1 MKKLLL
7 ICALTTMFSFAASE
21 TKGQSAA
28 APAGNG
34 AIRPGQ
40 EQLIGEVTS
49 IDAAS
54 GLMIIKTDA
63 GKSVSVEGGDETVY
77 LRIAPG
83 ERTLDKA
90 ARITRADV
98 AVGDRVLV
106 RGGAQAAAD
115 GQPVRPRQLVVMSRQ
130 AIVGAQERDREDW
143 RRRGLN
149 GRIVALNPE
158 KQELTVSVRSREGA
172 QEVIVNASGNTRV
185 LRYAPDSVSRDNA
198 QPSSFAELKVGDQL
212 RARGDRSEDGTRFT
226 PEEIIAGSFTRT
238 RGTVVASDAARGE
251 VTIKDEQTGKTLT
264 VVFGKNSTLRRVPP
278 EFVETLAQRRAEREQ
293 RRAAAGNSGEG
304 QQGRRRENRAGGNP
318 DERERG
324 ARPGRRG
331 GFGGGGGGGQMFE
344 NLPAITIADLKTGD
358 VVMVTG
364 TPTAADASRI
374 TTITLVAG
382 DAALMKRLQQLQGQ
396 GGGPR
401 NMSPGLPGDVI
412 GGGTERNQP

>member
-1 MKKLLL
+1 MGAKMKKLLL
-7 ICALTTMFSFAASE
+7 IGALAIAFSFIASE
-21 TKGQSAA
+21 TYAQTTSA
-28 APAGNG
+28 PTGNG
-34 AIRPGQ
+34 AIRAGQ
-40 EQLIGEVTS
+40 EQLIGEITS

-54 GLMIIKTDA
+54 GQMTIKTDA
-63 GKSVSVEGGDETVY
+63 GRSVSVQIGDETIY

-83 ERTLDKA
+83 ERSLDKA
-90 ARITRADV
+90 EKITRADV

-106 RGGAQAAAD
+106 RGGAGVD
-115 GQPVRPRQLVVMSRQ
+115 GQPVLARQLIVVSRQ
-130 AIVGAQERDREDW
+130 ALAGSQERNREDW

-149 GRIVALNPE
+149 GRIVALNPATKE
-158 KQELTVSVRSREGA
+158 VTVAVRSREGA
-172 QEVIVNASGNTRV
+172 QEIIMNASGNTRW
-185 LRYAPDSVSRDNA
+185 LRYAPDSVRRDDA
-198 QPSSFAELKVGDQL
+198 QPSSFAELKIGDQL
-212 RARGDRSEDGTRFT
+212 RALGDRSSDGTRFT
-226 PEEIIAGSFTRT
+226 PEEIIAGSFART
-238 RGTVVASDAARGE
+238 RGTIVGADAAKGE
-251 VTIKDEQTGKTLT
+251 VTIKDEQTGKSFT

-304 QQGRRRENRAGGNP
+304 QQGGRRENRAGGNS

-331 GFGGGGGGGQMFE
+331 GGGGGGQMFE
-344 NLPAITIADLKTGD
+344 NLPTITIADLRTGD

-374 TTITLVAG
+374 TTITLVTG

-412 GGGTERNQP
+412 GGGTSERERP